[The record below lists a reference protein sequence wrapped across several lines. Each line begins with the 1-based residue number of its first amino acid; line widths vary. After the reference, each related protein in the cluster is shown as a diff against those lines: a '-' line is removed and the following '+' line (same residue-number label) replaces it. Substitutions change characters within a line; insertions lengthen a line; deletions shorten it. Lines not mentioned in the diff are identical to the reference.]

1 VRRINEKIF
10 KGNKIIVQLDSSSL
24 WKMKEKELQDSDAE
38 MEKSLLMA
46 GLEMKEQRCPN
57 FSSQKLLNKLLQL
70 SVSFATPGVDQGPI
84 YPSMQTSIDS
94 EQKPQFNSKQH
105 ADLESDPQHSTKQT
119 KDRETEAT
127 TTDKMALATDHVS
140 SHSAVSQYTSDVEMQ
155 WQQTVEQEER
165 TQELKHS
172 LDSLNLV
179 SQLM

>member
-1 VRRINEKIF
+1 MVS
-10 KGNKIIVQLDSSSL
+10 IIVSV
-24 WKMKEKELQDSDAE
+24 
-38 MEKSLLMA
+38 
-46 GLEMKEQRCPN
+46 GCPN